1 MEKRHSERKKKR
13 NAALVQKSHSCFH
26 KSKLMV
32 KIMVSKKSGLGFS
45 TEEFIIDF
53 LQLRKTKF
61 REELWLSHGLPCWLS
76 GKESTC
82 QCRRGGFNPWV
93 GKISWRRK

>member
-1 MEKRHSERKKKR
+1 
-13 NAALVQKSHSCFH
+13 
-26 KSKLMV
+26 MV

-45 TEEFIIDF
+45 SEEFIIDF